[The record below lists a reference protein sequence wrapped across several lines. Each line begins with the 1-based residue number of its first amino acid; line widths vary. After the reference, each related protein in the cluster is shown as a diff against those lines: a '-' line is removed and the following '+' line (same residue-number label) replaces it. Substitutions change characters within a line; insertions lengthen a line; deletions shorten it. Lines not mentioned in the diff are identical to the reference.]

1 MARER
6 CVIIGNGPAA
16 NAAAVALR
24 QETSEL
30 DIMMIGEET
39 FPHYRPHLLPAYVAG
54 AISKEDLFVTPPSF
68 YEECNIRIR
77 LGQRVVQV
85 KLDQR
90 ELVLSHKE
98 IVPFDALIIACGG
111 RQRIPER
118 LQIFEELLL
127 TLKTPADAQ
136 RWIEGL
142 KSAETILIVGGDLT
156 SLSFATAI
164 VSAGKRVTFMLDEE
178 SFWPLPLS
186 RDLADD
192 VKQRLT
198 RKGVEIIEAS
208 CIKRLTRKS
217 EDVIEVDTDTGL
229 IASNLVGAFYG
240 LIPNVKFLVRSGL
253 DVERGVL
260 VDENLR
266 TRFDLVYAAG
276 DCAQIYHPELRDY
289 WVSIGYR
296 NAMEQG
302 KIAAQNLSGGMIS
315 IAAPPASIFC
325 AEGVMVNTS
334 WWMEF

>member
-24 QETSEL
+24 QETTDM
-30 DIMMIGEET
+30 DIIMIGEET

-54 AISKEDLFVTPPSF
+54 SISKKDLFVTPTSF
-68 YEECNIRIR
+68 YEERNILIR
-77 LGQRVVQV
+77 LGQKVVHINFD
-85 KLDQR
+85 KR
-90 ELVLSHKE
+90 ELVLAHKE

-118 LQIFEELLL
+118 LQIFEDLLL

-136 RWIEGL
+136 RWITEL
-142 KSAETILIVGGDLT
+142 KSAETILIIGGDLT
-156 SLSFATAI
+156 SLSFAKAM
-164 VSAGKRVTFMLDEE
+164 VSTGKRVLFMLEEE
-178 SFWPLPLS
+178 SFWPIPLS
-186 RDLADD
+186 KDLAYD

-198 RKGVEIIEAS
+198 LKGIEIIDAS
-208 CIKRLTRKS
+208 FIQRLTRIAQN
-217 EDVIEVDTDTGL
+217 VLEVETDAGT
-229 IASNLVGAFYG
+229 IVSNLVGAFFG
-240 LIPNVKFLVRSGL
+240 LVPNVKFLVRSGL

-296 NAMEQG
+296 NAVEQG
-302 KIAAQNLSGGMIS
+302 KLAAQNLAGGVTGMATS
-315 IAAPPASIFC
+315 MANIFC
-325 AEGVMVNTS
+325 SEGIMVNTS
-334 WWMEF
+334 WWMEL